1 MSASLS
7 PRALL
12 TDEERRALLEPDV
25 PACGDPIPVLLLLSR
40 AEEER
45 FAAAFLRRR
54 GADVVAAPDAYAA
67 LDLFRVRPF
76 RVFLCAADAVPSA
89 PSWYASRVRGAS
101 PDVRIAWVC
110 EADVEQGAL
119 PGRIVGRPLT
129 EPVLQ
134 ELWEAF
140 ERRPGTEV
148 RRGSG
153 PAAAPSVGGEAGVGV
168 PASARRSPD
177 LLAAVEALLESRA
190 KGGDLRDALASWAL
204 RDAAVG
210 ALLEVQED
218 AEDWR
223 LRVHALASDDRPGLA
238 RRLLEHWGEAG
249 GAAEPVAAGPFW
261 VFPLPEPP
269 GARFA
274 LFHEGA
280 ADAREGLERLRT
292 LMGLVDR
299 VASAIPRAETSG
311 RDRFRSLLE
320 SRMGAARRRDARLG
334 LLVFRPGPGES
345 PEQFCRVLRTVLR
358 GGDWV
363 ESMAGRVYAVLEET
377 DKGTFDALGER
388 LRNLP
393 GVDRASM
400 VALGWNPA
408 EGDAARLLERAE
420 RILAE
425 GGAGETLGGLS
436 SSS

>member
-1 MSASLS
+1 
-7 PRALL
+7 
-12 TDEERRALLEPDV
+12 
-25 PACGDPIPVLLLLSR
+25 VLLLLPR
-40 AEEER
+40 PEEER

-54 GADVVAAPDAYAA
+54 GADVVVAPDAYAA

-89 PSWYASRVRGAS
+89 PSWYASRVRGAR

-110 EADVEQGAL
+110 EAGDEQRAL

-129 EPVLQ
+129 ESVLQ
-134 ELWEAF
+134 ELWE
-140 ERRPGTEV
+140 ELGWGPGPEV
-148 RRGSG
+148 RRGST
-153 PAAAPSVGGEAGVGV
+153 PAATLSLGGEAGVGI
-168 PASARRSPD
+168 PATTRGGPD

-190 KGGDLRDALASWAL
+190 KGGDLRDALAAWAL
-204 RDAAVG
+204 RDGGVG
-210 ALLEVQED
+210 ALLEVQEG

-223 LRVHALASDDRPGLA
+223 LRVHALPSDDRPGLA
-238 RRLLEHWGEAG
+238 RRLLEHWGEVG
-249 GAAEPVAAGPFW
+249 GTAEPVAAGPFW
-261 VFPLPEPP
+261 VFPLPDTP

-274 LFHEGA
+274 LFYEGRW
-280 ADAREGLERLRT
+280 DAPAGLERLRT

-299 VASAIPRAETSG
+299 VASGVPGAETSG

-334 LLVFRPGPGES
+334 LLVFRPAPGES
-345 PEQFCRVLRTVLR
+345 PEQLCRVLRAVLR

-363 ESMAGRVYAVLEET
+363 ESIAGRVYAVLEET
-377 DKGTFDALGER
+377 DKGAFDALGER

-393 GVDRASM
+393 GVDRARV

-408 EGDAARLLERAE
+408 EGDASRLLERAE

-425 GGAGETLGGLS
+425 GGAGEPLGGRS